1 MKKKEKVEFNL
12 EQGEI
17 VVMGRRGV
25 LLDIVSCCE
34 KLDEMLGTG
43 AEVVIHRMWY
53 GYGCQLLKNVVEKT
67 SDAEKEKLLEELV
80 EMNAAVGLGV
90 LSFTIIGKK
99 RPYVE
104 VTVKNPPFKKIQGSV
119 KRCITSLWAGIFSE
133 YFQKQMVCEEY
144 HYDQKT
150 DTLTFTLRQT

>member
-1 MKKKEKVEFNL
+1 MKKKEKVEFSP

-17 VVMGRRGV
+17 VVMGQRGV

-43 AEVVIHRMWY
+43 AEVVVHHMWY
-53 GYGCQLLKNVVEKT
+53 GYGCQLLKNLTEKIG
-67 SDAEKEKLLEELV
+67 DAEKGKVLEELAEINA
-80 EMNAAVGLGV
+80 EMGLGV
-90 LSFTIIGKK
+90 LNFTIIGKK

-104 VTVKNPPFKKIQGSV
+104 ITVKNPPFKKIQGSV

-133 YFQKQMVCEEY
+133 YFQKQMVCEES

-150 DTLTFTLRQT
+150 DTFTFTLRQT